1 MEIHK
6 RIGYCC
12 INLELQGSDGIST
25 NRHIIK
31 KTFDAQK
38 ETNEVVSRLALQ
50 NVKDL
55 VKIIQWNER
64 KGIKFF
70 RMSSNMFPWMSE
82 YELKSLPDWPMIEK
96 NLLLA
101 GSLATKYNQRL
112 EMHPGP
118 FNVLGSSNG
127 FVVRKTVKELDQ
139 HAEIFDAMGFE
150 PSHWNQINIH
160 LNTTQGGK
168 EECAKRFIKG
178 FNKLHPNT
186 QARLVIE
193 NDDKPSQY
201 SVKDL
206 YELLYKEIQI
216 PITFDSHHH
225 KFCSGNLTHEEAAKL
240 ASSTWGNVPAGFH
253 FSSTINHES
262 PDQMARAHADWIY
275 EEITDWGTGAWIMVE
290 AKLKERAIIK
300 YINEGIMPSEYE
312 EKYNLINEQEILL

>member
-1 MEIHK
+1 MESKSIHD

-12 INLELQGSDGIST
+12 INLELQGSEGIST

-31 KTFDAQK
+31 RTFEAQR

-55 VKIIQWNER
+55 IKIIQWNER

-70 RMSSNMFPWMSE
+70 RISSNMFPWMSE
-82 YELKSLPDWPMIEK
+82 YELKSLIDWPMIEK
-96 NLLLA
+96 NLQLA
-101 GSLATKYNQRL
+101 GSLATKYGQRI
-112 EMHPGP
+112 ETHPGP
-118 FNVLGSSNG
+118 FNVLGSLNN
-127 FVVRKTVKELDQ
+127 FVVKKTIKELNQ
-139 HAEIFDAMGFE
+139 AAEIFDAMGFE

-168 EECAKRFIKG
+168 EECAKRFIKN
-178 FNKLHPNT
+178 FKKLHPNT

-193 NDDKPSQY
+193 NDDKASQY

-206 YELLYKEIQI
+206 YELLYEEIQI

-240 ASSTWGNVPAGFH
+240 AASTWGNVPAGFH
-253 FSSTINHES
+253 FSSTVNHES
-262 PDQMARAHADWIY
+262 PTQMARAHADWIY

-290 AKLKERAIIK
+290 AKAKEKAILS
-300 YINEGIMPSEYE
+300 YINEGIKSSDYE
-312 EKYNLINEQEILL
+312 EKYELICES

>member
-1 MEIHK
+1 MNNPISE

-12 INLELQGSDGIST
+12 INLELQGSEGVST

-31 KTFDAQK
+31 RTFEAQR
-38 ETNEVVSRLALQ
+38 ETNEVVSELALM

-64 KGIKFF
+64 NGIKFF
-70 RMSSNMFPWMSE
+70 RISSNMFPWMSE
-82 YELKSLPDWPMIEK
+82 YELKSLKDWPLIEK
-96 NLLLA
+96 NLRLA
-101 GSLATKYNQRL
+101 GSLATQYGQRL
-112 EMHPGP
+112 ETHPGP
-118 FNVLGSSNG
+118 FNVLGSANN
-127 FVVRKTVKELDQ
+127 FVVKKTIRELNQ
-139 HAEIFDAMGFE
+139 ASEIFDAMGFE

-186 QARLVIE
+186 KARLVIE
-193 NDDKPSQY
+193 NDDKASQY

-206 YELLYKEIQI
+206 YDLLYNEIGI

-240 ASSTWGNVPAGFH
+240 AASTWGNVPAGFH
-253 FSSTINHES
+253 FSSTINHETLDS
-262 PDQMARAHADWIY
+262 MARAHADWIY
-275 EEITDWGTGAWIMVE
+275 EEVTDYGTGAWVMVE
-290 AKLKERAIIK
+290 AKAKEKAILHYLKNGVME
-300 YINEGIMPSEYE
+300 STYE
-312 EKYNLINEQEILL
+312 ETYELITS

>member
-1 MEIHK
+1 MDIHS

-12 INLELQGSDGIST
+12 INLELQESEGVTT

-31 KTFDAQK
+31 KTFEAQR

-55 VKIIQWNER
+55 IKIIQWNER

-70 RMSSNMFPWMSE
+70 RISSNMFPWMSE
-82 YELKSLPDWPMIEK
+82 YELTSLPDWPLIEK
-96 NLLLA
+96 NLQLA
-101 GSLATKYNQRL
+101 GSLATKYGQRL
-112 EMHPGP
+112 ETHPGP
-118 FNVLGSSNG
+118 FNVLGSLNK
-127 FVVRKTVKELDQ
+127 FVVKKTIKELDQ
-139 HAEIFDAMGFE
+139 ASQIFDAMGFE

-168 EECAKRFIKG
+168 EECAKRFIENFK
-178 FNKLHPNT
+178 KLHPNT
-186 QARLVIE
+186 QARLVVE
-193 NDDKPSQY
+193 NDDKASQY

-206 YELLYKEIQI
+206 YDLLHKEINI

-240 ASSTWGNVPAGFH
+240 AASTWGNVPAGFH

-262 PDQMARAHADWIY
+262 PTQMARAHADWIY

-290 AKLKERAIIK
+290 AKLKEKSIISYMK
-300 YINEGIMPSEYE
+300 EGVKTSDFVETFE
-312 EKYNLINEQEILL
+312 LINS

>member
-12 INLELQGSDGIST
+12 INLELQGSEGIST
-25 NRHIIK
+25 NRHMIK
-31 KTFDAQK
+31 KTFEAQRSTL
-38 ETNEVVSRLALQ
+38 EGVSKLALA
-50 NVKDL
+50 NVQDL

-64 KGIKFF
+64 RGIKFF

-82 YELKSLPDWPMIEK
+82 YELTDLPNWPIIEK
-96 NLLLA
+96 TLLL
-101 GSLATKYNQRL
+101 GGTLATNYGQRL

-118 FNVLGSSNG
+118 FNVLGSLNG
-127 FVVRKTVKELDQ
+127 FVVKKTIKELNQ
-139 HAEIFDAMGFE
+139 HSEIFDAMGFE

-168 EECAKRFIKG
+168 DECAKRFIKG

-206 YELLYKEIQI
+206 HELLYKEIQI

-225 KFCSGNLTHEEAAKL
+225 KFCSGNLSHEEAAKL
-240 ASSTWGNVPAGFH
+240 AASTWGNVPAGFH

-312 EKYNLINEQEILL
+312 EKYTLINEQEILL